1 MATESS
7 TIQNILKIK
16 TYTSGPNGSFIFN
29 SYGSAIA
36 IGSSRILTNAHVIL
50 GANDEPTGLYEICF
64 SSDFEKVPL
73 CRETARLI
81 AYDTVADLAILELSK
96 TTFLVPFSLASS
108 KLAIGSY
115 VSMYWYPRIGGE
127 TITRT
132 EWKIAGFER
141 TMYKIDGSIDHGNSG
156 GGAFNNSGELVGIP
170 TAVASDNASIGYMIS
185 VKRIQEFLSKK
196 TNNYEIYTHT
206 LSQSFIQFLE
216 RNQSYNPNKSSYNWN
231 DISIKNPRPYGFTLK
246 SSMVSV
252 DDTIM
257 IWNFADMYDRV
268 HFSISCTDDAGGIL
282 GWQVRKNGF
291 ITETKQNPTWNMKML
306 DDDEYLTIYSSK
318 KDYKSSVVVYYKAY
332 DACFGDIDYLDA
344 RKDAKSLEKAIRF
357 LKKWVLFRNKYTLKN
372 IHKNQYFE
380 TKKIESDTRI
390 IRSIDELGN
399 ESVLLGFEIQPWY
412 WINAVIEGKK
422 YPSLNELWTALGINY
437 DDIKTWNNYFD
448 FAVKNWLD
456 RSKIDVI
463 TLGDNQK
470 WLFYASYNIEK
481 KVTNLVFEY
490 TYKTPDGEYAY
501 WTWSTVIDG
510 DQSVDRERIK
520 NIFKWLSYPGQSI
533 LLD

>member
-1 MATESS
+1 
-7 TIQNILKIK
+7 
-16 TYTSGPNGSFIFN
+16 
-29 SYGSAIA
+29 
-36 IGSSRILTNAHVIL
+36 
-50 GANDEPTGLYEICF
+50 
-64 SSDFEKVPL
+64 
-73 CRETARLI
+73 
-81 AYDTVADLAILELSK
+81 
-96 TTFLVPFSLASS
+96 
-108 KLAIGSY
+108 
-115 VSMYWYPRIGGE
+115 
-127 TITRT
+127 
-132 EWKIAGFER
+132 
-141 TMYKIDGSIDHGNSG
+141 MYKIDGSIDHGNSG

-357 LKKWVLFRNKYTLKN
+357 LKK
-372 IHKNQYFE
+372 
-380 TKKIESDTRI
+380 
-390 IRSIDELGN
+390 
-399 ESVLLGFEIQPWY
+399 
-412 WINAVIEGKK
+412 
-422 YPSLNELWTALGINY
+422 
-437 DDIKTWNNYFD
+437 
-448 FAVKNWLD
+448 
-456 RSKIDVI
+456 
-463 TLGDNQK
+463 
-470 WLFYASYNIEK
+470 
-481 KVTNLVFEY
+481 
-490 TYKTPDGEYAY
+490 
-501 WTWSTVIDG
+501 
-510 DQSVDRERIK
+510 
-520 NIFKWLSYPGQSI
+520 
-533 LLD
+533 